1 MHNGMLRDEK
11 YIHRLIETLYE
22 QYGIA
27 ADSVTPANRGY
38 YGETWKVCADTGL
51 YFLKMDY
58 FPFHQEKFRQSLSVI
73 EYLCENGI
81 DFVGRVIKPGKTRF
95 TLILMGRLLGC
106 SNGWSVRI

>member
-27 ADSVTPANRGY
+27 AGSVTPANRGY

-51 YFLKMDY
+51 
-58 FPFHQEKFRQSLSVI
+58 
-73 EYLCENGI
+73 
-81 DFVGRVIKPGKTRF
+81 
-95 TLILMGRLLGC
+95 
-106 SNGWSVRI
+106 